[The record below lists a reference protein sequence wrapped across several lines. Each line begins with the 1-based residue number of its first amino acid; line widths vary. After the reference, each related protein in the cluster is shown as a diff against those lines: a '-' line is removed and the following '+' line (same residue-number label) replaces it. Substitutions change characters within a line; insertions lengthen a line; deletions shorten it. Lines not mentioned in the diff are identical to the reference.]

1 MQFNASGPNL
11 NNEAKLDRARTW
23 HRGPPTGKEQTRLSG
38 RTGRRL
44 PGRNGRGAA
53 ADIRKEG
60 WFCVLTDRSK
70 VQIFNEALW
79 LRARMLRGCCVFRPQ
94 LVWTGIHIALEQALN
109 RDCARTRCAF
119 SKSSRFPNLMFC
131 VSCAVMLTSELLF
144 VRSRGRMIRET
155 ADTAAG
161 SQVQRQTDHDRC
173 VLSSMALQWCS

>member
-1 MQFNASGPNL
+1 MFSSPDLTAARLPGRS
-11 NNEAKLDRARTW
+11 KRACPEGRAAAYREGTAAAQ
-23 HRGPPTGKEQTRLSG
+23 RRLSG
-38 RTGRRL
+38 RR
-44 PGRNGRGAA
+44 AA
-53 ADIRKEG
+53 
-60 WFCVLTDRSK
+60 FLTDRSK

-119 SKSSRFPNLMFC
+119 SKSSRFPNLMFY

-144 VRSRGRMIRET
+144 VRIRGGMIRET

-161 SQVQRQTDHDRC
+161 SQVQRQTPHDRY
-173 VLSSMALQWCS
+173 VLSSMALSWCS